1 MIRRADLDDIIHL
14 LPLVECFSKEIGLH
28 ELFSKKDASRA
39 IALSIDTGVCYI
51 DDSYRGLISGTPSP
65 SIWNMH
71 VPILSENIF
80 YVSSEGRRAGIG
92 KELLLAYNKD
102 AEQYK
107 LNSLKLMHNSP
118 DIEELYKTLGY
129 TRAETTY
136 MRFNGG

>member
-1 MIRRADLDDIIHL
+1 MIRRAELDDIIHL
-14 LPLVECFSKEIGLH
+14 LPLVESFSKEIGLH
-28 ELFSKKDASRA
+28 ELFSKKDAARA

-92 KELLLAYNKD
+92 GDLLRAYGEDAKEYR
-102 AEQYK
+102 
-107 LNSLKLMHNSP
+107 LNSPKLMANSP
-118 DIEELYKTLGY
+118 DIEKQYKSLGF
-129 TRAETTY
+129 TEAETTC

>member
-51 DDSYRGLISGTPSP
+51 DGSYRGLISGTPSP

-118 DIEELYKTLGY
+118 DIEELYKTCLLY
-129 TRAETTY
+129 TSPSPRDS
-136 MRFNGG
+136 